1 MERDYH
7 FDNYKAFLILLVVIG
22 HFIYP
27 LQEAVSWTQY
37 LRKAIFLFHM
47 PAFVFISGHFAKDNN
62 RGKLVRK
69 LLMPYVIMQL
79 LIFLIRLVTPMENS
93 EFTIIQP
100 YFTLW
105 FLPCL
110 FFWRLIVERF
120 SKIKGIVF
128 WSFLAGI
135 LAGFDFYIGEV
146 FSLSRMICFFPFF
159 LMGYRFNKEAFQRYA
174 KRGEVKVASLVGIIL
189 IFVVLIGFAPYI
201 DMENFLFRG
210 SYTPEHPFTGAVMR
224 CGLYAGGLVLTYLFM
239 VLLPSIKCPL
249 SWLGKKT
256 MSVYLFHGIL
266 ERIFEESPLVPYF
279 ESTEGAVIVI
289 LFSVLL
295 TFILAGKPFSSLA
308 EKMASL
314 PIEGLV
320 KKL

>member
-47 PAFVFISGHFAKDNN
+47 PAFVFISGYFAKHNDWE
-62 RGKLVRK
+62 KLVK
-69 LLMPYVIMQL
+69 KFLGPYVIMQL
-79 LIFLIRLVTPMENS
+79 AVFFIRFLTPLKDSRFTLV
-93 EFTIIQP
+93 QP

-110 FFWRLIVERF
+110 FFWRLLIEPLSRV
-120 SKIKGIVF
+120 KGIIPF
-128 WSFLAGI
+128 SFLVGI
-135 LAGFDFYIGEV
+135 LAGFDPKIEEI

-189 IFVVLIGFAPYI
+189 IFVVLVGFAPYI

-210 SYTPEHPFTGAVMR
+210 SYTPEHPFTGAIMR

-239 VLLPSIKCPL
+239 VLLPLKKCPL